1 MSGVFF
7 IHCYLTSFT
16 FRHVNNVR
24 YRKCFGTISSV
35 VEGLTASAVRFF
47 ESGRIKWM
55 MSLGEELGGP
65 EKAEAMIKG
74 KGVSL
79 ILKSVS
85 LNYIRP
91 VTYPD
96 TLLIA
101 HKPHFGPITHASHTQ
116 TGPSASQVD
125 PVSSKDAEV
134 THAKAQRIAKT
145 HFHVLAV
152 AWSYT
157 QRRIVTE
164 SDSVLVWYDYD
175 RLTKC
180 NPGDEARRV
189 LEGRIA
195 LARDMYE
202 GAQYPPSEPRRE

>member
-1 MSGVFF
+1 
-7 IHCYLTSFT
+7 
-16 FRHVNNVR
+16 
-24 YRKCFGTISSV
+24 
-35 VEGLTASAVRFF
+35 
-47 ESGRIKWM
+47 M

-65 EKAEAMIKG
+65 ERAQAMLKG

-85 LNYIRP
+85 LDYKRP

-101 HKPHFGPITHASHTQ
+101 HKPHLGPLRTAAHHESGVPAT
-116 TGPSASQVD
+116 
-125 PVSSKDAEV
+125 DAE
-134 THAKAQRIAKT
+134 TTEREARAQRLAKT

-152 AWSYT
+152 AWSYA

-175 RLTKC
+175 KLAKC

-189 LEGRIA
+189 LAGRMS
-195 LARDMYE
+195 LARELYKGVRKPE
-202 GAQYPPSEPRRE
+202 A